1 MKPRMI
7 SIAIMALGGQGGGV
21 LEDWITTLA
30 EEAGWTAQATSVA
43 GVAQRTGATI
53 YYIEL
58 VEPTPGKTPVLAQMP
73 IPGEVDILIAAE
85 LMEAGRAVARGLVTP
100 NRTTVITSTHRT
112 YAVQEKM
119 MPADGSADSAQVLE
133 LVRKASRRVVA
144 EDMRQIAVD
153 NGTVI
158 SAPLFGALA
167 ACDVLPFRQLA
178 FEQVVER
185 GGKGVKASMAALRA
199 AAEITRTRATP
210 PALVAKSEA
219 MRTAARPL
227 PEKAASA
234 AMAPLLAR
242 IRAEFP
248 RAAWDWLGEGLSRVV
263 DWQDVDYGQ
272 EYLDNVARFAKRDP
286 DPGTAELTI
295 AAAHWI
301 AVAMSYDDV
310 IRVANLKTRAD
321 RFARIRS
328 EVGGRE
334 DDVFGME
341 EYFHPRLEE
350 VMGMLPAPWADWLD
364 RSPRLKAWLG
374 PRLNKGRR
382 IRTHTFKGH
391 LQLHFVASLARFR
404 RGNRRH
410 AEEKAHWQAWLTV
423 AERALDAGD
432 APLAAE
438 VLKCRQLIK
447 GYSDT
452 HARGEGKF
460 DRLMYAVPQL
470 AGQPDAG
477 SKLAR
482 LLTAARIDPN
492 GKALGEL
499 EAGLGLKAMVASS
512 QKA

>member
-7 SIAIMALGGQGGGV
+7 SIAVMALGGQGGGV

-30 EEAGWTAQATSVA
+30 EDAGWTAQATSVA

-58 VEPTPGKTPVLAQMP
+58 VEPTPGQTPVLAQMP

-119 MPADGSADSAQVLE
+119 VPGDGAADSAQVLE
-133 LVRKASRRVVA
+133 LVRKAARRVVA
-144 EDMRQIAVD
+144 EDMQALAVEHR
-153 NGTVI
+153 TVI

-185 GGKGVKASMAALRA
+185 GGKGTAASLAALRA
-199 AAEITRTRATP
+199 GAELARTRPTP
-210 PALVAKSEA
+210 PALVARAEA
-219 MRTAARPL
+219 MKTAPRPL

-234 AMAPLLAR
+234 ALSPLLVR
-242 IRAEFP
+242 IRQEFAEP
-248 RAAWDWLGEGLSRVV
+248 AWPWLGEGLARVV
-263 DWQDVDYGQ
+263 DWQDVAYGT

-286 DPGTAELTI
+286 APEEAQLTI

-310 IRVANLKTRAD
+310 IRVASLKTRAD
-321 RFARIRS
+321 RFTRIRG
-328 EVGGRE
+328 EVGGAA
-334 DDVFGME
+334 DDVIGME

-350 VMGMLPAPWADWLD
+350 AMGLLPAGWADWLD
-364 RSPRLKAWLG
+364 RSPRVKAWLG
-374 PRLNKGRR
+374 PRLNRGRR

-391 LQLHFVASLARFR
+391 LQLHLLAGLSRWR

-410 AEEKAHWQAWLTV
+410 AQERAHWQAWMAV
-423 AERALDAGD
+423 AEKALDAGD
-432 APLAAE
+432 AALAAE
-438 VLKCRQLIK
+438 VLRCRQLIK

-470 AGQPDAG
+470 AGRPEAG
-477 SKLAR
+477 QKLAQLR
-482 LLTAARIDPN
+482 TAALLDPA
-492 GKALGEL
+492 GKALGEC
-499 EAGLGLKAMVASS
+499 EARLGLKTADPATPGG
-512 QKA
+512 

>member
-53 YYIEL
+53 YYIEM
-58 VEPTPGKTPVLAQMP
+58 VEPTPGQTPVLAQMP

-112 YAVQEKM
+112 FAVQEKM
-119 MPADGSADSAQVLE
+119 VPGDGAADSAAVLE
-133 LVRKASRRVVA
+133 LVRKAARRVVA
-144 EDMRQIAVD
+144 DDMQALAIQH
-153 NGTVI
+153 GSVI
-158 SAPLFGALA
+158 SASLFGALA
-167 ACDVLPFRQLA
+167 GCDALPFGQQA

-185 GGKGVKASMAALRA
+185 GGKGVKASVAALRA
-199 AAEITRTRATP
+199 GAELARTRPTP
-210 PALVAKSEA
+210 PALAARAEA
-219 MRTAARPL
+219 MKTAPRAL
-227 PEKAASA
+227 PEKAASPA
-234 AMAPLLAR
+234 LAPLLAR

-248 RAAWDWLGEGLSRVV
+248 PAAWPWLGEGLSRVV
-263 DWQDVDYGQ
+263 DWQDAAYGA

-286 DPGTAELTI
+286 APESADLSI

-310 IRVANLKTRAD
+310 IRVADLKTRAD
-321 RFARIRS
+321 RFTRIQG
-328 EVGGRE
+328 EVNANA
-334 DDVFGME
+334 DDVVGME

-350 VMGMLPAPWADWLD
+350 AMGMLPTGWADWLD
-364 RSPRLKAWLG
+364 RSPRIKAWLA
-374 PRLNKGRR
+374 PRLDKGRR

-391 LQLHFVASLARFR
+391 LQLHMLASLARWR

-410 AEEKAHWQAWLTV
+410 AEEMAHWQAWMAI
-423 AERALDAGD
+423 AERALEAGD

-438 VLKCRQLIK
+438 ILRCRQLIK

-452 HARGEGKF
+452 HTRGAGKF
-460 DRLMYAVPQL
+460 DRLMVAVPQL
-470 AGQPDAG
+470 AGHPDAG
-477 SKLAR
+477 SKLASLR
-482 LLTAARIDPN
+482 AAALLDPK
-492 GKALGEL
+492 GKALGEA
-499 EAGLGLKAMVASS
+499 EAALGLNSKVLR
-512 QKA
+512 Q

>member
-7 SIAIMALGGQGGGV
+7 TIAIMALGGQGGGV

-30 EEAGWTAQATSVA
+30 EDAGWTAQATSVA

-53 YYIEL
+53 YYIEM
-58 VEPTPGKTPVLAQMP
+58 VEPTPGQTPVLAQMP
-73 IPGEVDILIAAE
+73 IPGQVDILIAAE

-112 YAVQEKM
+112 YAVQEKV
-119 MPADGSADSAQVLE
+119 MPGDGAADSAGVLE
-133 LVRKASRRVVA
+133 LVRKASRRTVA
-144 EDMRQIAVD
+144 DDMQRLAVEH
-153 NGTVI
+153 GSMI
-158 SAPLFGALA
+158 SASLFGALA
-167 ACDVLPFRQLA
+167 GCDVLPFRQLA

-185 GGKGVKASMAALRA
+185 GGKGAQASLATLRA
-199 AAEITRTRATP
+199 AAELARTRPAP
-210 PALVAKSEA
+210 PALAARAQA
-219 MRTAARPL
+219 MKTPARPL
-227 PEKAASA
+227 PDKAASA
-234 AMAPLLAR
+234 ALAPLLAR
-242 IRAEFP
+242 IRSAFP
-248 RAAWDWLGEGLSRVV
+248 PAAWDWLGEGLARVV
-263 DWQDVDYGQ
+263 DWQDVAYGA
-272 EYLDNVARFAKRDP
+272 EYLDNVARFAGRDP
-286 DPGTAELTI
+286 QPETAELTI

-321 RFARIRS
+321 RFARIRA
-328 EVGGRE
+328 EVGGAAG
-334 DDVFGME
+334 DVFGME

-350 VMGMLPAPWADWLD
+350 VMGMLPVKWADWLD
-364 RSPRLKAWLG
+364 RSPRLKAWIG

-391 LQLHFVASLARFR
+391 LQLHIVAGLARWR

-410 AEEKAHWQAWLTV
+410 AEEQAHWHAWMAI

-432 APLAAE
+432 APLATE
-438 VLKCRQLIK
+438 ILRCRQLIK

-470 AGQPDAG
+470 AGQPDAAR
-477 SKLAR
+477 KLAS
-482 LLTAARIDPN
+482 LLQAARLDPN
-492 GKALGEL
+492 GKALSEREAEL
-499 EAGLGLKAMVASS
+499 DIRRPVA
-512 QKA
+512 AA